1 MIAPGDPID
10 QDALRV
16 RHEFLDMPGLIVSV
30 PQVARLF
37 GLRSE
42 HACAILETLERE
54 HFLAQ
59 TPTGAYHLAPSQS
72 HRPTES

>member
-1 MIAPGDPID
+1 MIVPGDPID

-16 RHEFLDMPGLIVSV
+16 RSEFLEAPGLTVSV
-30 PQVARLF
+30 PQVARMF

-42 HACAILETLERE
+42 HASAILATLERE

-59 TPTGAYHLAPSQS
+59 SANGAYRLAASTLPAQS
-72 HRPTES
+72 

>member
-1 MIAPGDPID
+1 MIVPGDPID

-16 RHEFLDMPGLIVSV
+16 RNEFLEVPGLTISV

-42 HACAILETLERE
+42 HASAILEALERE
-54 HFLAQ
+54 HFLAHNASGGYHR
-59 TPTGAYHLAPSQS
+59 TPPT
-72 HRPTES
+72 RTES

>member
-1 MIAPGDPID
+1 MIVPGDPID

-16 RHEFLDMPGLIVSV
+16 RNEFLEVPGLIVSV

-42 HACAILETLERE
+42 HASAILEALERE
-54 HFLAQ
+54 HFLTHNAN
-59 TPTGAYHLAPSQS
+59 GAYHLASRG
-72 HRPTES
+72 RPTES

>member
-1 MIAPGDPID
+1 MIVPGDPID

-16 RHEFLDMPGLIVSV
+16 RSEFLEVPGLTISV
-30 PQVARLF
+30 PQVARMF

-42 HACAILETLERE
+42 HAGAILATLERE

-59 TPTGAYHLAPSQS
+59 TANGAYHLAPPTVQS
-72 HRPTES
+72 

>member
-1 MIAPGDPID
+1 MIVPGDPID

-16 RHEFLDMPGLIVSV
+16 RNEFLEVPGLAVSA

-42 HACAILETLERE
+42 HAGAILQTLERE
-54 HFLAQ
+54 HFLEQSASGMYQ
-59 TPTGAYHLAPSQS
+59 LAATPS
-72 HRPTES
+72 RES

>member
-1 MIAPGDPID
+1 MIVPGDPID

-16 RHEFLDMPGLIVSV
+16 RSEFLEVPGLTVSV
-30 PQVARLF
+30 PQVARMF

-42 HACAILETLERE
+42 HAGAILAGLERE

-59 TPTGAYHLAPSQS
+59 TANGVYHRASRAVPADS
-72 HRPTES
+72 